1 MRLHAMDQLPQPER
15 HRSDKYTSTALAVTA
30 TRLTTK
36 RILQKDG
43 PTPARTMRYRGVR
56 RRPWGR
62 YAAEIRDP
70 QSKERRWLGTYDTAE
85 EAARAYD
92 TAARVLRGPNARTN
106 FVYYTFPPQP
116 FSISVTN
123 KNNHKDIL
131 NRSSHL
137 LGSQFSFSI
146 HPNQLF
152 NCRNRF
158 LGGFWPDSFSSYSAP
173 SSFSTFQQQRNQQLN
188 STNMLLPGDFIAPSV
203 SSSFSQHLS
212 NPKGSLV
219 NSSHGGHVNPSPSS
233 SFSHHSSYP
242 RGSIN
247 SSHGGNAN
255 PSLSSSLR
263 QPLSYPKGNLVNSS
277 HGGSANPSVSSSSF
291 SHHLSYPKGSLV
303 NSSHGG
309 NANNLSLSS
318 SLSYPK
324 GNLVNSSHG
333 SNAPNYTAPFSS
345 SCLTNTNSL
354 GCGSEYSQEFFHHSD
369 SSSELLEDI
378 VSGFLK
384 SPKPTKSECLLL
396 GAPTSPSQD
405 SSHLKAESF
414 PPLSAVSTG
423 QMMKKD
429 EDFNVPLYQDGFHMQ
444 QLGVFNFNGS
454 SNAAVPS
461 GMPLTQEKK
470 IDDDDDDDDNN
481 NNNSNHLEEWPIMED
496 IFNQYPDFLNDFLN

>member
-1 MRLHAMDQLPQPER
+1 
-15 HRSDKYTSTALAVTA
+15 
-30 TRLTTK
+30 
-36 RILQKDG
+36 
-43 PTPARTMRYRGVR
+43 MRYRGVR

-92 TAARVLRGPNARTN
+92 TAARVLRGPHARTN

-137 LGSQFSFSI
+137 L
-146 HPNQLF
+146 F
-152 NCRNRF
+152 NCRNRH
-158 LGGFWPDSFSSYSAP
+158 LGGFWPDPFSSYSAP

-203 SSSFSQHLS
+203 S
-212 NPKGSLV
+212 P
-219 NSSHGGHVNPSPSS
+219 
-233 SFSHHSSYP
+233 
-242 RGSIN
+242 
-247 SSHGGNAN
+247 
-255 PSLSSSLR
+255 
-263 QPLSYPKGNLVNSS
+263 
-277 HGGSANPSVSSSSF
+277 
-291 SHHLSYPKGSLV
+291 
-303 NSSHGG
+303 
-309 NANNLSLSS
+309 

-470 IDDDDDDDDNN
+470 IDNNNHNSINN
-481 NNNSNHLEEWPIMED
+481 NNNSSSNHLEEWPIMED